1 MKETSRIKVTMSKK
15 QNEYFIEPGQ
25 SFEVDLFHPED
36 AEGVAR
42 PAILFCP
49 IINLPAFKT
58 MEAIQRNQGMTEYVQ
73 KN

>member
-25 SFEVDLFHPED
+25 SFEVD